1 MISEALKDT
10 IKRLEDHKKTGE
22 THDENL
28 RKQILRI
35 RHTTTRIGSQ
45 MTVKAKVGKE
55 TIKTII
61 DSGADINYVNK
72 KWYDKM
78 KIPYKMT
85 GWGWIKSYKGEK
97 SRTNILEAN
106 IKMKVQGRF
115 CRSRFTVLE
124 ETGEDLLVLGD
135 PWLTEQNPD
144 IDWQKRTLRF
154 RAKPSIKEGTRAPY
168 LRVVDSRT
176 FQHMEAPWREYNETT
191 GRNLKEKKGVRI
203 LSEGMTHSLST
214 FMYRTRC
221 EWR

>member
-1 MISEALKDT
+1 
-10 IKRLEDHKKTGE
+10 
-22 THDENL
+22 
-28 RKQILRI
+28 
-35 RHTTTRIGSQ
+35 
-45 MTVKAKVGKE
+45 
-55 TIKTII
+55 
-61 DSGADINYVNK
+61 
-72 KWYDKM
+72 M

-176 FQHMEAPWREYNETT
+176 VQHMEAPWRDYDPKSNTITKCKRRISIPDTIQEAPTEEKK
-191 GRNLKEKKGVRI
+191 KEKIPAELNANNEIRELETKHHSKAYMEELEEIKKKLPKEIEEFADVFS
-203 LSEGMTHSLST
+203 SE
-214 FMYRTRC
+214 
-221 EWR
+221 E